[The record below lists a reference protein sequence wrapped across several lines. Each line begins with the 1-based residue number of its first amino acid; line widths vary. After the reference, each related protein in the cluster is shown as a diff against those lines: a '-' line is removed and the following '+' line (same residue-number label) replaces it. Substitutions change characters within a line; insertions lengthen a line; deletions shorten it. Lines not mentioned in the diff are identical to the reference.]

1 MLTIFYDGAQRI
13 ADNTVITTIGYLVA
27 LATLLLVL
35 QVYQGFERQPV
46 GPAVATL
53 GDGRGPAGDHRRRTP
68 PTNPPFRLRPR
79 TGTRQ
84 HSHMDRGATL
94 RLPDRP

>member
-1 MLTIFYDGAQRI
+1 VTTVLTIFYDGAQRI

-46 GPAVATL
+46 
-53 GDGRGPAGDHRRRTP
+53 
-68 PTNPPFRLRPR
+68 
-79 TGTRQ
+79 
-84 HSHMDRGATL
+84 
-94 RLPDRP
+94 DRPSRRWVMVAARPATTAGEDAADESAVPVEAEDRNPAA